1 MSQGTTS
8 DFEPSAKAAAFV
20 APMATVR
27 LDQRPILGQGF
38 IALAEIPTPEGAIRL
53 ANPKN
58 TEEFARVLYVSLRV
72 AVEKGLRKVVVT
84 QPQGSGIAVA
94 IRDYLSRAANG
105 R

>member
-1 MSQGTTS
+1 
-8 DFEPSAKAAAFV
+8 
-20 APMATVR
+20 MATVR
-27 LDQRPILGQGF
+27 LDQRPILVQGF
-38 IALAEIPTPEGAIRL
+38 IALAEIPTPKGAIRL

-84 QPQGSGIAVA
+84 QPQGNGIAVA